1 MRGAISLDIH
11 TRQLRYFMELAKC
24 LNFTKAATNLYIAQP
39 ALSQQIA
46 DLEKQLG
53 VTLFERNSR
62 SVVLTPAGEILRNAC
77 PEILGKLESVRQ
89 EVLWAQAGLRGSIK
103 IGYLYIFQPVL
114 PAIAQEFRKLYP
126 DVALEFYS
134 GNLKE
139 LEMALENRD
148 IDIAFSWVNSS
159 EFPENSAATYHV
171 LWREDLCVA
180 VHKDHPFALSGGRD
194 YSLIENEPFILIDEN
209 TAPGFQYMARKAST
223 EAGFLIKNQTIC
235 KDFTSIIVQIEAG
248 MGVSVLPYGMRAF
261 NARSAENIVFVP
273 IKKDCMDFGVVWYE
287 DSRNAVLSLFLDLL
301 EKFDW
306 HAPEEMN

>member
-1 MRGAISLDIH
+1 MDIH

-24 LNFTKAATNLYIAQP
+24 LNFTKAATSLYIAQP

-62 SVVLTPAGEILRNAC
+62 SVALTPAGEILRNAC
-77 PEILGKLESVRQ
+77 PEILNKLESVRQ

-103 IGYLYIFQPVL
+103 IGYLYMFQPVL

-134 GNLKE
+134 GNLRE
-139 LEMALENRD
+139 LETALENRD
-148 IDIAFSWVNSS
+148 IDIAFSWVNAS
-159 EFPENSAATYHV
+159 EFPDNTAASYNV

-180 VHKDHPFALSGGRD
+180 VHKDHPFARSGGRD
-194 YSLIENEPFILIDEN
+194 YSLLENEPFILIDEN
-209 TAPGFQYMARKAST
+209 TAPGFQFMARKASS
-223 EAGFLIKNQTIC
+223 EAGFLLKSYTTS
-235 KDFTSIIVQIEAG
+235 KEFTSIVVQVEAG
-248 MGVSVLPYGMRAF
+248 MGISVLPSGMKTF
-261 NARSAENIVFVP
+261 NARSAENTLFFP
-273 IKKDCMDFGVVWYE
+273 FGKDCMDFGVVWFD
-287 DSRNAVLSLFLDLL
+287 DSRNAVLSLFQDLL

-306 HAPEEMN
+306 PGPVEIP

>member
-1 MRGAISLDIH
+1 
-11 TRQLRYFMELAKC
+11 MELAKC

-62 SVVLTPAGEILRNAC
+62 SVVLTPAGEILHAAC

-89 EVLWAQAGLRGSIK
+89 EVLRAQAGLRGSIK
-103 IGYLYIFQPVL
+103 IGYLYIFQPIL
-114 PAIAQEFRKLYP
+114 PGIAQEFRKFYP

-139 LEMALENRD
+139 LEKALENGD
-148 IDIAFSWVNSS
+148 IDIAFSWVNAS
-159 EFPENSAATYHV
+159 EFPDNTTASYHV
-171 LWREDLCVA
+171 LWREDLCVG
-180 VHKDHPFALSGGRD
+180 VHKDHPFAASGGRD
-194 YSLIENEPFILIDEN
+194 YSLLENEIFILIDEN
-209 TAPGFQYMARKAST
+209 TAPGFQFMARKASSET
-223 EAGFLIKNQTIC
+223 GFLIKNQTTS

-248 MGVSVLPYGMRAF
+248 MGVSVLPYGMKAF
-261 NARSAENIVFVP
+261 NACSAEKIAFFP
-273 IKKDCMDFGVVWYE
+273 IQKDGMDFGVVWFE

-301 EKFDW
+301 EKYDW
-306 HAPEEMN
+306 HASEERT